1 MKTVLLH
8 TRSQRVKNGP
18 ITEEYKTLGEEPV
31 YDFSK
36 TLQEKKQLK
45 EMKYSYKVEQ
55 RNKG

>member
-18 ITEEYKTLGEEPV
+18 IEEEYKTLGEEPV

-36 TLQEKKQLK
+36 TPQEKKLLK
-45 EMKYSYKVEQ
+45 EMKHSYKNEQ
-55 RNKG
+55 KNKD

>member
-8 TRSQRVKNGP
+8 TRSQKVKNGP

-45 EMKYSYKVEQ
+45 EMKHSYKNEQ
-55 RNKG
+55 KNKD

>member
-36 TLQEKKQLK
+36 TPQEKKQLK
-45 EMKYSYKVEQ
+45 EMKHSYKNE
-55 RNKG
+55 